1 MRLPLRWRILMFTVL
16 PLVTLTVAAL
26 WTVNRAVSR
35 QVFAGIQDDLRRS
48 SAVFENMLAS
58 RLRALVIEGEVIG
71 QDPKFFSVLT
81 LPGGAGDPELRATVS
96 GVARDF
102 AAITGAD
109 VFEVLDRQG
118 RAVASVGR
126 EALAPATRRA
136 LAPPALA
143 GRPTTDVV
151 VQNNTHFQVS
161 LTPVL
166 AGGRVVGVLVLGLR
180 VGQDLAEQLRAFTR
194 SEVTFLVGS
203 RPTISTLER
212 PADLERLQQALTGG
226 GGAGARQPGRSGTLF
241 EIRTPDDDVLTLW
254 RAIPQVSRE
263 SGHGYTMQRSLTEET
278 AFLGAVRWTLVQLG
292 VLAVLF
298 SVLAGVLVS
307 ERILAPVR
315 RLVRGAEEME
325 RGNYDYPLGVAARD
339 EIGYLANR
347 FDDMRQ
353 RQRAYVRNLQD
364 VARLKSEFI
373 SVASHEL
380 RTPIS
385 IIKGFQ
391 ELMAQGA
398 LGAVSPQQAEALK
411 AIRRSTDTLGGIAEN
426 ATRMAQIEGAHVTVE
441 RADCDVA
448 ALLQRAVDA
457 AREAG
462 GERRVAL
469 TSEVAADAREA
480 ALDVEKLEVA
490 LVHLLTNG
498 IRFTR
503 DGGAV
508 GVTARRDQDELVLA
522 VSDTGVGIPQARRE
536 SLFERALLVRDSLN
550 HHSSSALEFNSRG
563 LGLGLS
569 IARGIVEAHGGSL
582 AVDSAEGRGSTFT
595 IRIPEAFT
603 SQRRAA

>member
-126 EALAPATRRA
+126 EALAPGTRRA

-166 AGGRVVGVLVLGLR
+166 AGGRVLGVLVLGLR

-226 GGAGARQPGRSGTLF
+226 AGVRQPGRSGTLF
-241 EIRTPDDDVLTLW
+241 EIRTADDDVLTLW

-278 AFLGAVRWTLVQLG
+278 AFLGAVRWTLAQLG

-411 AIRRSTDTLGGIAEN
+411 AIRRSTDTLGDIAEN

-441 RADCDVA
+441 RTDCDVA
-448 ALLQRAVDA
+448 ALLQRAADA

-469 TSEVAADAREA
+469 TSEVAPDARA
-480 ALDVEKLEVA
+480 AGLDAEKLEVA

-498 IRFTR
+498 IRFTP

-508 GVTARRDQDELVLA
+508 RVTARRDQDELVLA

-536 SLFERALLVRDSLN
+536 ALFERALLVRDSLN

-582 AVDSAEGRGSTFT
+582 AVDSEEGRGSTFT
-595 IRIPEAFT
+595 IRIPEAFP